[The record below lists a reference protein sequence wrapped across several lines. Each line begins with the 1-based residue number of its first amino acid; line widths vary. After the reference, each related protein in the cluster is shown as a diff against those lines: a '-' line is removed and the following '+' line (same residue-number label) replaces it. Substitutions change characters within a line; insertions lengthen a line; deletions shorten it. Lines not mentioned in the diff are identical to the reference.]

1 MATISFKTRHGRVSF
16 KTKTRRAGKTAKRS
30 SKPRARRGSWP
41 KGKTPAH
48 LKKFLFR

>member
-1 MATISFKTRHGRVSF
+1 MTLISFKTRHGRVSF
-16 KTKTRRAGKTAKRS
+16 KTKTRKARKGGKRKV
-30 SKPRARRGSWP
+30 RRGSWP